1 MQNNWPHSQFQ
12 WTKLDVVL
20 PDKIMHRIKYQ
31 SLSVIVYVVV
41 SVDKKSP
48 AL

>member
-1 MQNNWPHSQFQ
+1 MQNKRPYRVNS
-12 WTKLDVVL
+12 KLDL
-20 PDKIMHRIKYQ
+20 DKIMHHIKYQ
-31 SLSVIVYVVV
+31 SLSLIVYVVV